1 MEAAAPVSALTASY
15 RVEAAAPAALR
26 RSAAG
31 RRGGGRLGVS
41 RSRENAEARERQWLE
56 HQLEAQAEAARKAQ
70 QDVDGQQ
77 RELMNR
83 INLLEERKTSEAAR
97 AESAANLRAASA
109 DDALKTLNEHAAV
122 QADRQNQLEL
132 QIRAI
137 SLAKEDRVA
146 QGQEKLLMDMRAEQ
160 SASQAKFDELK
171 ELLMKIQIE
180 AGGGGGKAGA
190 DRQGSDSGKDDRKGR
205 SDRSESDEKEAD
217 ELPAPPPE
225 PDEVAPEPE
234 EPDEAPLPPPPVETS
249 ARRQTGESA
258 GRVSRRCSTINRS
271 TRRRSSWGRRW
282 GCLRTGRG
290 EGRAPF
296 IFFFFRYC
304 V

>member
-1 MEAAAPVSALTASY
+1 MEAAAPVSALDSQ
-15 RVEAAAPAALR
+15 VIELR
-26 RSAAG
+26 RQLQQLCDAQQ
-31 RRGGGRLGVS
+31 RGGGEAADWAS
-41 RSRENAEARERQWLE
+41 RAAAKNAEARERQWLE

-249 ARRQTGESA
+249 ARRQTGES
-258 GRVSRRCSTINRS
+258 
-271 TRRRSSWGRRW
+271 
-282 GCLRTGRG
+282 
-290 EGRAPF
+290 GRARF
-296 IFFFFRYC
+296 EEMLDNKSLYSEEELLGEALGLFTDGAW
-304 V
+304 